1 MQVIRLSRRRLLPA
15 LFLLLAAVTAVLFF
29 TLKKQDSPGSFH
41 ANGSTGCVAY
51 LDKLGWQVDPEPIET
66 LHLQLPED
74 LSGDSSGYLTM
85 HKEPGPPLADL
96 DGQTSCRYTSCPTN

>member
-41 ANGSTGCVAY
+41 ANGSAGCVAY
-51 LDKLGWQVDPEPIET
+51 LEKLG
-66 LHLQLPED
+66 
-74 LSGDSSGYLTM
+74 
-85 HKEPGPPLADL
+85 
-96 DGQTSCRYTSCPTN
+96 